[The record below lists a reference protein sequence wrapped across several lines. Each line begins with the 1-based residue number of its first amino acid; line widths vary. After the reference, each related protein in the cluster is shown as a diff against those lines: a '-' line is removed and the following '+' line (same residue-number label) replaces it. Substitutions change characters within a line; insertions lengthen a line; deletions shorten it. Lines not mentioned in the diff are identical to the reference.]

1 MSHFIKTEVIPET
14 YTADLV
20 SRLVYFTLA
29 LSKKGSR
36 LSLSVK
42 INCIEVAILF
52 TVATKYLT
60 SCAILYNVIACKPQY
75 Q

>member
-36 LSLSVK
+36 LSLSVEK
-42 INCIEVAILF
+42 NCIEVAILF
-52 TVATKYLT
+52 TVATKY
-60 SCAILYNVIACKPQY
+60 
-75 Q
+75 